1 MQTVLIV
8 IHLLIVLALV
18 VVVLIQRSEGGGL
31 GMGGGGSGGGLMT
44 ARGAANMLTRTTAI
58 LATLFFITSM
68 ALAIMARYGEDPL
81 DILNRV
87 PAGQT
92 APGAVPGANGSLLD
106 QLGGLPDQTPASDG
120 VPAGGTPSTGTAPAA
135 PATSTPAPAANES
148 GVPTGA
154 GAAPVREVPAN
165 PAPQAPNAATQ
176 PTVPPVEAPAPGA
189 TGSGAGSTAPAQPAQ

>member
-31 GMGGGGSGGGLMT
+31 GMGGGSGGGLMT

-68 ALAIMARYGEDPL
+68 ALAIMARYGSDPL

-92 APGAVPGANGSLLD
+92 APGAAPAAGGSLLD
-106 QLGGLPDQTPASDG
+106 QLGGLPDQSSTNGG
-120 VPAGGTPSTGTAPAA
+120 VPAGGTSANGAAPAA
-135 PATSTPAPAANES
+135 APTTPAPAQNQG

-154 GAAPVREVPAN
+154 DAAPAQQIPAN
-165 PAPQAPNAATQ
+165 PAPQAPNARSQ

-189 TGSGAGSTAPAQPAQ
+189 TNGAASTTPAQPAQ